1 MRRVLAVAIM
11 LGVAFTSA
19 THYYSAV
26 EMLRRFVN
34 NPADAALLSTL
45 MFDWYTPRSEIQ
57 QQVEAVV
64 QRQPEDVQQIYRAA
78 LQRQENQQNYTYQR
92 RLDWLQLRGVS
103 QSVIDAQN
111 EMYLIDND
119 MSLSM
124 LEAQDRKRAVYGNLT
139 FAERRQF
146 HG

>member
-64 QRQPEDVQQIYRAA
+64 QRQPEDVQ
-78 LQRQENQQNYTYQR
+78 
-92 RLDWLQLRGVS
+92 VS
-103 QSVIDAQN
+103 ELFFKIF
-111 EMYLIDND
+111 I
-119 MSLSM
+119 
-124 LEAQDRKRAVYGNLT
+124 
-139 FAERRQF
+139 
-146 HG
+146 

>member
-1 MRRVLAVAIM
+1 MLLLKKKFRTKKAITFK
-11 LGVAFTSA
+11 LKINLNF
-19 THYYSAV
+19 
-26 EMLRRFVN
+26 L
-34 NPADAALLSTL
+34 
-45 MFDWYTPRSEIQ
+45 
-57 QQVEAVV
+57 
-64 QRQPEDVQQIYRAA
+64 
-78 LQRQENQQNYTYQR
+78 
-92 RLDWLQLRGVS
+92 GVS